1 MQLAYVSAPGRGTT
15 DALLA
20 DAVARIRALGIVPA
34 GTVQTN
40 PPCKGREKCDM
51 DIHVL
56 PDGPVLRISQDL
68 GVHARGCRLN
78 SDALETAVAEA
89 ARRLEGA
96 HLLIVNKFGKQEAE
110 GRGFVPVIAAALD
123 RGLPVLVG
131 VNALNMP
138 AFDAFAG
145 GLATELSADPAAI
158 ADWVAASGC
167 AHAA

>member
-1 MQLAYVSAPGRGTT
+1 MHLAYVSLPGRGAT

-20 DAVARIRALGIVPA
+20 EAVTRIRARGIVPA

-40 PPCKGREKCDM
+40 SPCAGREKCDM

-68 GVHARGCRLN
+68 GLHARGCRLD
-78 SDALETAVAEA
+78 SAALESAVAEA
-89 ARRLEGA
+89 ARRLDDA
-96 HLLIVNKFGKQEAE
+96 ALLVVNKFGKQEAE

-131 VNALNMP
+131 VNALNLP
-138 AFDAFAG
+138 AFETFAG
-145 GLATELSADPAAI
+145 GLAEALPAEPAAI
-158 ADWVAASGC
+158 ADWAA
-167 AHAA
+167 ARVPARAA